1 MGYNYRGGI
10 GEEGR
15 ITKGIKFQDGSFQP
29 GPALQCECNN
39 IMLHED
45 C

>member
-1 MGYNYRGGI
+1 MGYNYRGAI

-15 ITKGIKFQDGSFQP
+15 ITKGIKFQDGSSQP
-29 GPALQCECNN
+29 GSALQCECNN